1 MLEFLRTAGRL
12 KTLPRQGWVDRGIA
26 PAESVADH
34 SYRAALMAW
43 VLGQRAGLDTDRLV
57 KIMLVHDLP
66 EAEVGDATPY
76 AGIVAAGM
84 AVQEAVPRWRELLT
98 PEAHR
103 AAKREKHLMEA
114 EGLEQLSATLP
125 DVLRSELREVWT
137 DYAERRSPEA
147 QFAAQIDKLEALLQ
161 AIEYRHRGHAA
172 DVENFLITAREEIVH
187 PVLRKL
193 LHELEAEITSQQG
206 TESA

>member
-1 MLEFLRTAGRL
+1 
-12 KTLPRQGWVDRGIA
+12 
-26 PAESVADH
+26 
-34 SYRAALMAW
+34 MAW
-43 VLGQRAGLDTDRLV
+43 LLGREALLDTDRLA

-84 AVQEAVPRWRELLT
+84 AVHEAVPRWRERLT

-103 AAKREKHLMEA
+103 SEKREKHRVEA
-114 EGLEQLSATLP
+114 EGLAKLCATLP
-125 DVLRSELREVWT
+125 EALQVELRELWT

-161 AIEYRHRGHAA
+161 AIEYRDAGHAA
-172 DVENFLITAREEIVH
+172 DVENFLLTAREEITH
-187 PVLRKL
+187 PVLGRL
-193 LHELEAEITSQQG
+193 LAELEAEFTSDQASQQG
-206 TESA
+206 